1 MGAGREGTG
10 RRAFSKALRR
20 GIEQRPVLP
29 EWSYG
34 SKGQQADHK
43 GPGELLSDLD
53 FLPIALGHHGR
64 VGRRAGSTV
73 LEETSDGCLFK
84 SRGTSKAGYPDLLHP
99 PGQSLPTAKA
109 RVRDSSLPL
118 WPLGLQSRKELY
130 VRRRCCGSRLPSPGR
145 KQLAS
150 LSQATEK
157 PTEQVTA
164 TLPLFSERLG
174 MLLTHEP
181 FSQKGTPAHHPQK
194 WPHFLLGLVL
204 PTALPTLP
212 QDPVSLVRC

>member
-1 MGAGREGTG
+1 MGAKVSRPIIKDLVSCCLIWTFFPQPWGTMAGLGGGRGAQCW
-10 RRAFSKALRR
+10 R
-20 GIEQRPVLP
+20 RPVMVVFLSLVALP
-29 EWSYG
+29 
-34 SKGQQADHK
+34 
-43 GPGELLSDLD
+43 
-53 FLPIALGHHGR
+53 R
-64 VGRRAGSTV
+64 VGILTPFIPLDSLYQLPKLG
-73 LEETSDGCLFK
+73 LETPACPSGH
-84 SRGTSKAGYPDLLHP
+84 SVY
-99 PGQSLPTAKA
+99 
-109 RVRDSSLPL
+109 RV
-118 WPLGLQSRKELY
+118 GLQSRKELY
-130 VRRRCCGSRLPSPGR
+130 VRRRCCGSRLQSPGR

-181 FSQKGTPAHHPQK
+181 FSQKWTPAHHPQK

-204 PTALPTLP
+204 PTALLALP